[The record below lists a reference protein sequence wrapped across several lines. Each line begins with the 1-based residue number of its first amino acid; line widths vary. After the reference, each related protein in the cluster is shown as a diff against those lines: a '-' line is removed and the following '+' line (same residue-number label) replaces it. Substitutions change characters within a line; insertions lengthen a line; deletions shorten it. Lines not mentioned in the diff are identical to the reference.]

1 MINYKKPIIVIAGP
15 TASGKSAI
23 ALKLAKKINGYI
35 INGDSRQ
42 IYKELKIGT
51 AQPKPDKVKNDVW
64 YIDGIKHYLYGH
76 VSAKENYSLFQ
87 YQKDVQ
93 DVLKKEDSIP
103 ILVGGTGLYIDSIVY
118 NYKLKKD
125 KNRKTEYSRK
135 ELEKMSVKELQSLL
149 DKETLKK
156 LNKSDIK
163 NPIRLI
169 RAIERGGINKDTGE
183 HLNYIYFLL
192 DPKIET
198 LESKIKQRVDL
209 MFEDGLVEENKQLV
223 SKGFNYKMYSM
234 QTIGYQEFKGYFE
247 KKKTLD
253 QVKDEIVLHTIQY
266 AKRQKTWFK
275 RNKNTIKVKGFK
287 KIYKMTLNFL
297 STS

>member
-1 MINYKKPIIVIAGP
+1 MINYKEPLIVIAGS
-15 TASGKSAI
+15 TASGKSST
-23 ALKLAKKINGYI
+23 ALKLAKKISGYI

-51 AQPKPDKVKNDVW
+51 AQPKPDKVENEVW

-93 DVLKKEDSIP
+93 DVLEKEDSIP

-125 KNRKTEYSRK
+125 KNRETEYSRK

-169 RAIERGGINKDTGE
+169 RAIERGGINKDRGE

-192 DPKIET
+192 DPH
-198 LESKIKQRVDL
+198 LEALKSKIKQRVDQ
-209 MFEDGLVEENKQLV
+209 MFEDGLVEENKKLLNK
-223 SKGFNYKMYSM
+223 SFNYEMYSM
-234 QTIGYQEFKGYFE
+234 QSIGYQEFKGYFE
-247 KKKTLD
+247 KEKTLD

-275 RNKNTIKVKGFK
+275 KNKNTVAVKSFK

>member
-1 MINYKKPIIVIAGP
+1 
-15 TASGKSAI
+15 
-23 ALKLAKKINGYI
+23 
-35 INGDSRQ
+35 
-42 IYKELKIGT
+42 
-51 AQPKPDKVKNDVW
+51 
-64 YIDGIKHYLYGH
+64 
-76 VSAKENYSLFQ
+76 
-87 YQKDVQ
+87 
-93 DVLKKEDSIP
+93 
-103 ILVGGTGLYIDSIVY
+103 
-118 NYKLKKD
+118 LKKD

-169 RAIERGGINKDTGE
+169 RAIERGGVNKDTGE

-192 DPKIET
+192 DPH
-198 LESKIKQRVDL
+198 LEALKSKIKQRVDQ
-209 MFEDGLVEENKQLV
+209 MFEDDLVEENKKLLN
-223 SKGFNYKMYSM
+223 KGFNYEMYSM
-234 QTIGYQEFKGYFE
+234 QSIGYQEFKGYFE
-247 KKKTLD
+247 KEKTLN

-275 RNKNTIKVKGFK
+275 KNKNTIKVKDFK